1 MLQHLVQI
9 YATSVNQF
17 TEENN
22 SVFFVILFDIDP
34 CLYDNVR
41 ISIYLYS
48 IIQSYRI
55 SYLFT

>member
-48 IIQSYRI
+48 IIQSYNH
-55 SYLFT
+55 TE